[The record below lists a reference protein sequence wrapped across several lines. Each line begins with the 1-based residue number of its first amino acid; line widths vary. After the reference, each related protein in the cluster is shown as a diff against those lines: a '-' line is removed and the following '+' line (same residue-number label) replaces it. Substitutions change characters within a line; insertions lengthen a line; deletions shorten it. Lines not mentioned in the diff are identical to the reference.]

1 MALNEV
7 EVVSKVEKGL
17 FIGGKWIEATGG
29 KSFVVEDPSTRK
41 TICEVADA
49 SVDDAMAA
57 LDAAHA
63 AFEAWAATPPRYRGE
78 IIRRAY
84 EIIMARSE
92 ELALIMTLEMGK
104 PLAEARGEVAYAA
117 DFFRW
122 FAEEAV
128 RIDGRFYVAP
138 DGNSR
143 VLTMKQPVGVAYMIT
158 PWNFPLAMAT
168 RKMGPALAAGA
179 TVILKP
185 AEQTPLCSLAL
196 ASILEEAGLPAGVVN
211 VVTTSDPAGISEALM
226 NDDRLRKVSFTGST
240 EVGKIL
246 AERAGRR
253 LLRVSM
259 ELGGN
264 APFIVFDD
272 ADIDLA
278 VGQAMIAKMR
288 NMGEA
293 CTSANR
299 FLVDA
304 KIANE
309 FSEKLA
315 DRMAHLNLGRGTET
329 DTNVGPLIDQAA
341 IDKVT
346 TLVSDAVANGAA
358 ILTGGRANL
367 EDGYFFEPTVI
378 VGTSSN
384 SAISKNEIFGPVASV
399 VTFNDEAEAIEL
411 ANGTEYGLVAYVFT
425 NNLSRGLRVIESLKT
440 GMVGLNQG
448 LVSNAAA
455 PFGGV
460 KDSGFGREGGFEGI
474 EEYLDLKYIAINH
487 RA

>member
-1 MALNEV
+1 MALGEV
-7 EVVSKVEKGL
+7 AVVAKVGKGL
-17 FIGGKWIEATGG
+17 FIGGKWVDAVGG
-29 KSFVVEDPSTRK
+29 KTFSVEDPSTRSPL
-41 TICEVADA
+41 CEVADA
-49 SVDDAMAA
+49 SIEDALAA
-57 LDAAHA
+57 LDASHG
-63 AFEAWAATPPRYRGE
+63 AFEAWAATPPRYRAE

-179 TVILKP
+179 TVVLKP

-211 VVTTSDPAGISEALM
+211 IITTSDPAGVSEALM

-299 FLVDA
+299 FLVDS
-304 KIANE
+304 KIASE

-315 DRMAHLNLGRGTET
+315 DRMSHLNVGRGTEA

-346 TLVSDAVANGAA
+346 SLVSDAVANGAA

-367 EDGYFFEPTVI
+367 DDGYFFEPTVI

-399 VTFNDEAEAIEL
+399 VTFNDEAEAIDL

-425 NNLSRGLRVIESLKT
+425 NNLSRGLRVIEALKT

-474 EEYLDLKYIAINH
+474 EEYLDLKYVAINH